1 MELRP
6 RDTADYLVGSCA
18 NCGMMN
24 IVPRNKT
31 DQCTCAE
38 CETGP
43 LIPLGYGILQ
53 GSRLETIHVGVD
65 VDTSQLDKV
74 ADLVDSI
81 DDHIDRIAARLTR
94 LKGEVMRLDG
104 IDIPG
109 STRSDTL

>member
-1 MELRP
+1 MVLKQ
-6 RDTADYLVGSCA
+6 RDTADYLVERCA

-31 DQCTCAE
+31 DGCA
-38 CETGP
+38 CANCDGGP
-43 LIPLGYGILQ
+43 LIPLGYGILHS
-53 GSRLETIHVGVD
+53 GRSETIHVGVD

-81 DDHIDRIAARLTR
+81 DDHVERIAARLTH

-104 IDIPG
+104 TDIPG
-109 STRSDTL
+109 GTRGGTL